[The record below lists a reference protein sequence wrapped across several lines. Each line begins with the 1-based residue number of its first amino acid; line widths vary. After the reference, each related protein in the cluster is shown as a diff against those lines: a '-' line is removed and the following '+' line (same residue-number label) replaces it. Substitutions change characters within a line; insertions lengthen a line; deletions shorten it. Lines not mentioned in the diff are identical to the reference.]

1 MQNMSAFEETLFV
14 DEVRI
19 EDDTKNWFMRKQPEI
34 TFKGLAKNEYASY
47 PISRNIPG
55 SPYYKVNIK
64 PSGNQICYLLS
75 TKKADTLLGII
86 GGVFVL
92 FYAIFHGI
100 GKVYNTF
107 NVKAKLA
114 E

>member
-1 MQNMSAFEETLFV
+1 MQNISAFEETLFV

-19 EDDTKNWFMRKQPEI
+19 EDDTKNWFMRKQPEV
-34 TFKGLAKNEYASY
+34 TFNGIAKNKYTSY

-55 SPYYKVNIK
+55 NGPFYMVNIK
-64 PSGNQICYLLS
+64 PSGNQIRYLLS
-75 TKKADTLLGII
+75 TKKADTLLGIV

-92 FYAIFHGI
+92 FYAIFHWI

-107 NVKAKLA
+107 NVKTKLA
-114 E
+114 